1 MEFKN
6 VLVAGTGK
14 SGISAAKL
22 LLKHGVNVYL
32 FDENENRK
40 KKRISSG
47 SWIIQ
52 KKLSLFSELLQKKY
66 CRLQI
71 SWLLVRAYR

>member
-40 KKRISSG
+40 KRG
-47 SWIIQ
+47 YHR
-52 KKLSLFSELLQKKY
+52 E
-66 CRLQI
+66 
-71 SWLLVRAYR
+71 AG